1 MPSLFLRRVSKSVY
15 RTLKRLGIAPKPRDW
30 PRSGPSIRRGGR
42 WQEMRQ
48 ALAEEVGL
56 GKPLRSGNPSFH
68 RTLLERIEVLAQ
80 GVHNPLVASLFNGD
94 AIDIEGLPLEI
105 EVPTESVALNKAQQ
119 IAYRGALQKS
129 TFMIWGAP
137 STGKTTVLSAIVR
150 QFASAGET
158 TLLCSHTRKALDHA
172 ESALSVPGLTAK
184 TTTAAVLDDE
194 IANHSFDNVVIEEAS
209 MVELPTVLFL
219 SSLAD
224 KRVLLVGD
232 PMQLG
237 PVVRSDTELADRW
250 MKSDI
255 FQHMAGVSDIAGL
268 YVWQERNH
276 ERCVFLKDQYRLPKP
291 IGVLANQLY
300 YSDRLTSVLPSE
312 GRVTFIDT
320 SLLNPHMTKSQGSPV
335 NEVHADIVAEE
346 VAWALEH
353 GARSWRSDD
362 IGVITPFRAQQQHI
376 KQRLGQRKMPHD
388 IEVGTAHTFQGND
401 KLCLILDLTVSEGSY
416 QFKNLG
422 GSPISELNAAR
433 MLNTAMSRCRADRDD
448 VRCQFVVIANRT
460 HIRNVYPNSNVSRFL
475 ERVRAR
481 ATKLIEPRERPS
493 PSHLGAY
500 SRHRISRFE
509 QTTEVL
515 LEELRSDHESVGVGL
530 TNPTVADEGPV
541 RALVEKYCEVISR
554 LMQSLKGKRA
564 SDGAAVFEWS
574 EGMDP
579 LLDGLLVTAINL
591 IDLSDEKRYA
601 TDRRAHFQVLVNAL
615 YQLIYEA
622 SMRPSIKDKSRR
634 PPPVPVFDPEAFRG
648 ESYGRVRVWVREFRN
663 FYDHDTTKWDTT
675 RKSLNA
681 EMRERFFK
689 HAIGKSE
696 AVSALDYLICTIF
709 LFDDV
714 VRYLVEI
721 EKRLHR

>member
-1 MPSLFLRRVSKSVY
+1 M
-15 RTLKRLGIAPKPRDW
+15 
-30 PRSGPSIRRGGR
+30 
-42 WQEMRQ
+42 
-48 ALAEEVGL
+48 
-56 GKPLRSGNPSFH
+56 
-68 RTLLERIEVLAQ
+68 
-80 GVHNPLVASLFNGD
+80 
-94 AIDIEGLPLEI
+94 
-105 EVPTESVALNKAQQ
+105 
-119 IAYRGALQKS
+119 
-129 TFMIWGAP
+129 
-137 STGKTTVLSAIVR
+137 
-150 QFASAGET
+150 
-158 TLLCSHTRKALDHA
+158 
-172 ESALSVPGLTAK
+172 
-184 TTTAAVLDDE
+184 
-194 IANHSFDNVVIEEAS
+194 
-209 MVELPTVLFL
+209 LFL

-250 MKSDI
+250 LKSDI
-255 FQHMAGVSDIAGL
+255 FQYMAGVSDIAGL

-320 SLLNPHMTKSQGSPV
+320 SLLNPHMTRSQGSPV

-346 VAWALEH
+346 VAWALEY

-388 IEVGTAHTFQGND
+388 IEVGTAHTFQGTD
-401 KLCLILDLTVSEGSY
+401 KLCLILDLTVSEGGY

-433 MLNTAMSRCRADRDD
+433 MLNAAMSRCRADRDG
-448 VRCQFVVIANRT
+448 VRCQFVVIANRA
-460 HIRNVYPNSNVSRFL
+460 HIRDVYPNGNVSRFL

-481 ATKLIEPRERPS
+481 ANKLIEPREPPS

-515 LEELRSDHESVGVGL
+515 LEELKDDHESATVGL
-530 TNPTVADEGPV
+530 TDATVTDEGSV

-574 EGMDP
+574 EGMDT
-579 LLDGLLVTAINL
+579 LLEELLVTALNL
-591 IDLSDEKRYA
+591 IELSDEKRYA
-601 TDRRAHFQVLVNAL
+601 TDRGAHFRVLVNAL

-622 SMRPSIKDKSRR
+622 SMRPSIKDNSRR
-634 PPPVPVFDPEAFRG
+634 PPPEPVFDPEAFRG
-648 ESYGRVRVWVREFRN
+648 ESYGRVRVWLREFRN
-663 FYDHDTTKWDTT
+663 FYDHDTTKWDPD
-675 RKSLNA
+675 RKSLNTA
-681 EMRERFFK
+681 VREQLFT
-689 HAIGKSE
+689 HAIAKPE
-696 AVSALDYLICTIF
+696 AVSALDYLISAIC
-709 LFDDV
+709 LLAEV
-714 VRYLVEI
+714 VRYLVEL
-721 EKRLHR
+721 EKRLT